1 MRKTKIVCTLGPASN
16 NIEIMTKLARAGM
29 DVARFNFSHDV
40 YEAHLGRL
48 QMLRSVAQ
56 DLKIPIASLMDTKGP
71 EIRIGLFGAHK
82 ATLKEGQN
90 FTLTTR
96 EVSGDESQ
104 VSVTFNNLPAD
115 VSQGDRILLDD
126 GLIELKVQGKTDTD
140 ILTSVVN
147 GGEISDQ
154 KGVNVPGIKLSMPYL
169 SEKDRADIEF
179 AAQNGFDFI
188 AASFTRTADDI
199 IAIRSI
205 LDKEG
210 GRNIRI
216 IAKIENHQGVENIE
230 DIIRVSDGIMVAR
243 GDLGVEIP
251 FEEIPSLQ
259 KSLIKRAFNAGKIV
273 ITATQMMESMIS
285 HPRPTR
291 AETTDVANAIYD
303 GTSAIMLSGETAAGM
318 YPVETVKTMVKIA
331 LRTEAD
337 IDYRKR
343 FRGFDLS
350 MTPDVTNAISHA
362 ACTTAYEVGASAIIA
377 VTQTGNTARMISK
390 FRPSIPI
397 IGCTPDEKVMRQ
409 LNMSWG
415 VTPVLVN
422 KSAHSDAL
430 FEHAVERAA
439 EEGLIRDGDMVVITG
454 GLPLGISG
462 TTNMLK
468 VHLVGNVLLKGTG
481 MGEQQSVAPLC
492 IAMTEEEARKKFK
505 NGEILVIP
513 YTTNGILD
521 IMKKSSGIITEE
533 PGEDSHAAI
542 VGMALD
548 IPVIVG
554 AYNATHLLKSGMI
567 VKIDAK
573 SGMISSTD

>member
-1 MRKTKIVCTLGPASN
+1 
-16 NIEIMTKLARAGM
+16 
-29 DVARFNFSHDV
+29 
-40 YEAHLGRL
+40 
-48 QMLRSVAQ
+48 
-56 DLKIPIASLMDTKGP
+56 
-71 EIRIGLFGAHK
+71 
-82 ATLKEGQN
+82 
-90 FTLTTR
+90 
-96 EVSGDESQ
+96 
-104 VSVTFNNLPAD
+104 
-115 VSQGDRILLDD
+115 
-126 GLIELKVQGKTDTD
+126 
-140 ILTSVVN
+140 
-147 GGEISDQ
+147 
-154 KGVNVPGIKLSMPYL
+154 
-169 SEKDRADIEF
+169 
-179 AAQNGFDFI
+179 
-188 AASFTRTADDI
+188 
-199 IAIRSI
+199 
-205 LDKEG
+205 
-210 GRNIRI
+210 
-216 IAKIENHQGVENIE
+216 
-230 DIIRVSDGIMVAR
+230 MVAR

-259 KSLIKRAFNAGKIV
+259 KSLIKGAFNAGKIV
-273 ITATQMMESMIS
+273 ITATQMMESMI
-285 HPRPTR
+285 HNPRPTR

-318 YPVETVKTMVKIA
+318 YPVETVKTMVRIA

-343 FRGFDLS
+343 FKNIDLS

-390 FRPSIPI
+390 FRPSMPI
-397 IGCTPDEKVMRQ
+397 IGCSPDEKVLRQ

-415 VTPVLVN
+415 VTPVLVK
-422 KSAHSDAL
+422 KSDHSDAL
-430 FEHAVERAA
+430 FEHAVERTA
-439 EEGLIRDGDMVVITG
+439 EEKLIQDGDMVVITG

-481 MGEQQSVAPLC
+481 MGDREAVAPLC
-492 IAMTEEEARKKFK
+492 IAMTEEEAKKKFR

-554 AYNATHLLKSGMI
+554 AYNATRLLKNGMI
-567 VKIDAK
+567 VKIDAEN
-573 SGMISSTD
+573 GMISSTD

>member
-16 NIEIMTKLARAGM
+16 NKEVIRQLARAGM

-40 YEAHLGRL
+40 YEAHLSRL
-48 QMLRSVAQ
+48 QMLRDVAGELQ
-56 DLKIPIASLMDTKGP
+56 IPIASLMDTKGP
-71 EIRIGLFGAHK
+71 EIRIGLFEKHK
-82 ATLKEGQN
+82 AVLKEGQP

-96 EVSGDESQ
+96 SVTGDETI
-104 VSVTFNNLPAD
+104 VSVTFADLPAD

-126 GLIELKVQGKTDTD
+126 GLIELRVQSKTDTD
-140 ILTSVVN
+140 ILCNVIN
-147 GGEISDQ
+147 GGQISDQ
-154 KGVNVPGIKLSMPYL
+154 KGVNVPGINLSMPYL

-179 AAQNGFDFI
+179 AAQNDFDFI

-210 GRNIRI
+210 GRSIRI

-343 FRGFDLS
+343 FRNIDLS

-390 FRPSIPI
+390 FRPSMPI
-397 IGCTPDEKVMRQ
+397 IGCSPDEKVMRQ

-415 VTPVLVN
+415 VTPVLVR
-422 KSAHSDAL
+422 KSEHSDAL

-454 GLPLGISG
+454 GVPLGISG

-481 MGEQQSVAPLC
+481 MGDQEAVAPLC
-492 IAMTEEEARKKFK
+492 IAMTEEEAKKK
-505 NGEILVIP
+505 CRNGEILVIP
-513 YTTNGILD
+513 YTTNGILS
-521 IMKKSSGIITEE
+521 IMKKTEGIITEE
-533 PGEDSHAAI
+533 PGDDSHAAI

-554 AYNATHLLKSGMI
+554 AYNATHLLKNGMI

>member
-1 MRKTKIVCTLGPASN
+1 
-16 NIEIMTKLARAGM
+16 
-29 DVARFNFSHDV
+29 
-40 YEAHLGRL
+40 
-48 QMLRSVAQ
+48 
-56 DLKIPIASLMDTKGP
+56 MDTKGP
-71 EIRIGLFGAHK
+71 EIRIGLLKNKK
-82 ATLKEGQN
+82 ALLKEGQT

-96 EVSGDESQ
+96 VITGDENS
-104 VSVTFNNLPAD
+104 VSVTFADLPRD

-126 GLIELKVQGKTDTD
+126 GLIELRVKSVSDTD
-140 ILTSVVN
+140 IETSVVN

-154 KGVNVPGIKLSMPYL
+154 KGVNVPGVKLSMPYV

-179 AAQNGFDFI
+179 AAKNGFDFI

-210 GRNIRI
+210 GKNTRI
-216 IAKIENHQGVENIE
+216 IAKIENHQGVDNIE

-259 KSLIKRAFNAGKIV
+259 KSLIKGAFNAGKIV
-273 ITATQMMESMIS
+273 ITATQMMESMI
-285 HPRPTR
+285 HNPRPTR

-318 YPVETVKTMVKIA
+318 YPVETVKTMVRIA

-343 FRGFDLS
+343 FKNIDLS

-390 FRPSIPI
+390 FRPSMPI
-397 IGCTPDEKVMRQ
+397 IGCSPDEKVLRQ

-415 VTPVLVN
+415 VTPVLVK
-422 KSAHSDAL
+422 KSDHSDAL
-430 FEHAVERAA
+430 FEHAVERTA
-439 EEGLIRDGDMVVITG
+439 EEKLIQDGDMVVITG

-481 MGEQQSVAPLC
+481 MGDREAVAPLC
-492 IAMTEEEARKKFK
+492 IAMTEEEAKKKFR

-554 AYNATHLLKSGMI
+554 AYNATRLLKNGMI
-567 VKIDAK
+567 VKIDAEN
-573 SGMISSTD
+573 GMISSTD

>member
-1 MRKTKIVCTLGPASN
+1 MRKTKIVCTMGPATN
-16 NIEIMTKLARAGM
+16 NKDILTKLAQAGM

-40 YEAHLGRL
+40 YEAHLSRL
-48 QMLRSVAQ
+48 EMLRSVA
-56 DLKIPIASLMDTKGP
+56 DELKIPIASLMDTKGP
-71 EIRIGLFGAHK
+71 EIRIGLLKNQK
-82 ATLKEGQN
+82 AFLKEGQT

-96 EVSGDESQ
+96 EIIGDENA
-104 VSVTFNNLPAD
+104 VSVTFADLPRD

-126 GLIELKVQGKTDTD
+126 GLIELRVKSVSDTD
-140 ILTSVVN
+140 IVTDVVN

-154 KGVNVPGIKLSMPYL
+154 KGVNVPGVKLSMPYL

-179 AAQNGFDFI
+179 AAKNGFDFI

-199 IAIRSI
+199 VAIRSI

-210 GRNIRI
+210 GKNIRI
-216 IAKIENHQGVENIE
+216 IAKIENHQGVDNIE

-251 FEEIPSLQ
+251 FEEIPSMQ

-273 ITATQMMESMIS
+273 ITATQMMESMI
-285 HPRPTR
+285 HNPRPTR

-318 YPVETVKTMVKIA
+318 YPIETVKTMVRIA

-343 FRGFDLS
+343 FKSIDLS

-390 FRPSIPI
+390 FRPSMPI
-397 IGCTPDEKVMRQ
+397 IGCTPDEKVLRQ
-409 LNMSWG
+409 MNMSWG
-415 VTPVLVN
+415 VTPVLV
-422 KSAHSDAL
+422 KKADHSDAL
-430 FEHAVERAA
+430 FEHAVERTC
-439 EEGLIRDGDMVVITG
+439 EEKLIRDGDMVVITG

-468 VHLVGNVLLKGTG
+468 VHLVGNVLMKGAG
-481 MGEQQSVAPLC
+481 MGNQEAVAPLC
-492 IAMTEEEARKKFK
+492 IAMTEEEAKKKFK
-505 NGEILVIP
+505 NGDILVIP

-521 IMKKSSGIITEE
+521 LMKKSSGIITEE

-554 AYNATHLLKSGMI
+554 AYNATRLLKNGMI
-567 VKIDAK
+567 VKIDAQ